1 MKKFLMLFAALW
13 VGFAFA
19 EAPSEDPVSE
29 STASESVVTAN
40 SISKK
45 ELFSR
50 ARDALKTS
58 LETGNKERAS
68 QALAYLQKNLSE
80 GAPLIRFEEY
90 LINME
95 LGDFENGIA
104 IYTDLRR
111 EVLDRDYKPK
121 RDVRIQVDD
130 PLAVYLRRNLSDYS
144 RVKADSLYARVENS
158 DIKEETKKLYKAM
171 LYSEIVFEDTAT
183 AEAFIRAAK
192 DYAMYHPTSPYAEVF
207 TKQTIPYVESFL
219 KPLRAFREDPLAHK
233 YYTGGLG
240 THVYTWTGFM
250 SGDIMDVAEDKMGSA
265 FMADVT
271 MRIWRLSLNAFLAWG
286 LITEPKLYDE
296 DAYWSESEDE
306 SIGLTIGFTAFDSRY
321 LRVEP
326 FLGFGASYF
335 MGDELAS
342 DDFVLGCNADFRFWA
357 SKPARM
363 GAISVAFDLR
373 LKYMFQLGTF
383 SDYNLTDE
391 SDWSANRHTFAIG
404 LGVELW

>member
-1 MKKFLMLFAALW
+1 MKKFLILFVALW
-13 VGFAFA
+13 AGLAFA
-19 EAPSEDPVSE
+19 QEPSEDSVE
-29 STASESVVTAN
+29 STASESAVATN
-40 SISKK
+40 SVSKK

-58 LETGNKERAS
+58 LETGNKDRAS

-95 LGDFENGIA
+95 IGDYENGIA
-104 IYTDLRR
+104 IYADLRR

-121 RDVRIQVDD
+121 RDLRIQVED
-130 PLAVYLRRNLSDYS
+130 PLAVYLRRDLSNFS

-158 DIKEETKKLYKAM
+158 DIKVETKKLYKAM
-171 LYSEIVFEDTAT
+171 LYSEIVFQDTSM
-183 AEAFIRAAK
+183 AEAFVRAAK
-192 DYAMYHPTSPYAEVF
+192 DYAMYHPTSPYADVF

-219 KPLRAFREDPLAHK
+219 KPLREFRDDPLAHK

-240 THVYTWTGFM
+240 AHVYTWTGFM
-250 SGDIMDVAEDKMGSA
+250 TGDVADVADVEMGTP

-271 MRIWRLSLNAFLAWG
+271 MRIWRISLNAFLAWG
-286 LITEPKLYDE
+286 MITKPQYYNVDT
-296 DAYWSESEDE
+296 YWDESEDE
-306 SIGLTIGFTAFDSRY
+306 SVGFTLGFTALDSRY
-321 LRVEP
+321 LRIEP

-335 MGDELAS
+335 MDAELAS

-357 SKPARM
+357 AKPVRM
-363 GAISVAFDLR
+363 GALSVALDLR
-373 LKYMFQLGTF
+373 LKYMLQLGTF